1 MTRILCCFKF
11 GNERMAME
19 PQNAPTTVSIDSGN
33 HDGIRRPRPGVA
45 LEKHYSVAELAKLW
59 ELSERNDPA
68 HIQQRTRSTTADA
81 RRVQIQERIFNSPGT
96 GERRPAGSPSAS
108 EYCLTHQLREQL
120 GVG

>member
-1 MTRILCCFKF
+1 MTRIRCCFKF

-59 ELSERNDPA
+59 ELSERT
-68 HIQQRTRSTTADA
+68 IR
-81 RRVQIQERIFNSPGT
+81 RIFSSEPGALQLMHEESRFKRGYST
-96 GERRPAGSPSAS
+96 LRVPESVVQRVHRRLQGIA
-108 EYCLTHQLREQL
+108 
-120 GVG
+120 